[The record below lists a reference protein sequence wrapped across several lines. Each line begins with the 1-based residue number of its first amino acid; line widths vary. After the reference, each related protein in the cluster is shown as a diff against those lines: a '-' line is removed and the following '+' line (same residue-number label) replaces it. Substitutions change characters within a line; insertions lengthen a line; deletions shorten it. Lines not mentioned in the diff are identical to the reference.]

1 MAPRTEMRT
10 DALKLRDDELFITR
24 SFDAPLSI
32 VWRMW
37 QEPEH
42 MIRWWGPEG
51 FTVTDLSSD
60 FRPGGAWRVGMTSSM
75 FPKSWSSGKY
85 LEIEPQQRIVL
96 SFAWDEGAGDTVPTT
111 ITVQFEERAGRTTQH
126 FHQTPFT
133 SVASRDSH
141 VGGWNSLFNKEE
153 QYAAA
158 LAKGIQLPQ
167 LT

>member
-1 MAPRTEMRT
+1 MAQRTE
-10 DALKLRDDELFITR
+10 ALKLRDDELFITR
-24 SFDAPLSI
+24 TFDAPLSV

-37 QEPEH
+37 QDREH

-51 FTVTDLSSD
+51 FTVTDLEHD
-60 FRPGGAWRVGMTSSM
+60 FRPGGAWRVGMTSAY
-75 FPKSWSSGKY
+75 PKSWSGGKF
-85 LEIEPQQRIVL
+85 LEIEPMQRIVL
-96 SFAWDEGAGDTVPTT
+96 SFAWEDGSGGPTETT

-126 FHQTPFT
+126 FHQTPFPT
-133 SVASRDSH
+133 AEYRDGHVA
-141 VGGWNSLFNKEE
+141 GWNSLFNKEE